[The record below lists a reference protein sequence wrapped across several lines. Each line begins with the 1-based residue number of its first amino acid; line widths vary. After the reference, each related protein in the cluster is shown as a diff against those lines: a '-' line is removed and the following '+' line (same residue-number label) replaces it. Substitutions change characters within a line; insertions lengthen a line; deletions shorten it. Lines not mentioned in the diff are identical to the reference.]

1 MRFRAVWIVG
11 CLLAA
16 ANLALADQY
25 EVVSPNSRLK
35 AVVSVDEEITYTVT
49 LKGETVLAPSVLS
62 MTVQGRVFGLNAG
75 VKQVK
80 RWEINETLTPVVR
93 QKSAVIENRCV
104 VLRLRFKQP
113 FDLEFRAYDDGI
125 AYRFVTRVRGG
136 VRVQSE
142 RVEYCFDRD
151 YALWFPEEQSMF
163 THMERSYLHLKLS
176 EIKAPRFCSMPALV
190 DLEHGVKAL
199 ITEADVYDYPGFYL
213 RAAADSPTAFV
224 GQFPKAA
231 LSDTMKNDRSVPVT
245 KRADYLANTE
255 GKRSFP
261 WRVLIVTERDADLIA
276 SQMIHKLARPLEIK
290 NTEWIRPGKV
300 AWDWWNANNLFGV
313 DFEAGINTATYKA
326 YIDFAADY
334 GLEYIILD
342 EGWYP
347 LGDLLTVVPEIDMAE
362 LLRYGRERGVGLIL
376 WVVWKT
382 LEDQWDAA
390 FDQFEQWG
398 VQGIKVD
405 FMQRDDQYMVDYY
418 WRVAREA
425 ATRHLLVDFH
435 GSYKPT
441 GLRRAYPNVITREGV
456 KGLENNKWGE
466 TANPENALVI
476 PFTRMVAGPLD
487 YTPGAMRNAQKENFK
502 PVWNRP
508 GSQGTR
514 CHQLAMYVVYESPL
528 QMLADSPSNYRRE
541 PQCMAFL
548 SAVPTV
554 WDESVVLDARVG
566 DYVLIARRSGET
578 WYVGGMTDWTPRDLE
593 VDFSFLGSGLWK
605 ADLWQDGPN
614 AHRAGVDFKRVE
626 RAVSSQQ
633 TVTVHLAPG
642 GGVAMRIK
650 RAEGE

>member
-1 MRFRAVWIVG
+1 MRFRCMWMIG

-16 ANLALADQY
+16 AGVVLADQY
-25 EVVSPNSRLK
+25 EVVSPNGRLK
-35 AVVSVDEEITYTVT
+35 AVVSVDGKISYTVT
-49 LKGETVLAPSVLS
+49 LNGETVLAPSALS
-62 MTVQGRVFGLNAG
+62 MTVQGQAFGFKAS
-75 VKQVK
+75 VTQVK
-80 RWEINETLTPVVR
+80 RSEINETLRPVVR
-93 QKSAVIENRCV
+93 QKSDVIENRCAL
-104 VLRLRFKQP
+104 LRLRFKQP

-125 AYRFVTRVRGG
+125 VYRFVTRVKGE
-136 VRVQSE
+136 VRVQTE
-142 RVEYCFDRD
+142 TVEYRFDRD

-163 THMERSYLHLKLS
+163 THMERTYLHLKLS
-176 EIKAPRFCSMPALV
+176 EIEAPRFGSMPALV

-213 RAAADSPTAFV
+213 RAADDCPTAFI
-224 GQFPKAA
+224 GQFPPVA
-231 LSDTMKNDRSVPVT
+231 LADSMKNDRSMPVT
-245 KRADYLANTE
+245 KRADYLANTD
-255 GKRSFP
+255 GKRAFP

-290 NTEWIRPGKV
+290 NTEWIHPGKV

-313 DFEAGINTATYKA
+313 DFEAGVNTATYKA

-334 GLEYIILD
+334 GLAYIILD

-347 LGDLLTVVPEIDMAE
+347 LGDLLTVVPEIDMPE
-362 LLRYGRERGVGLIL
+362 LLRYGRARGVGLIL

-390 FDQFEQWG
+390 FDQFEAWG
-398 VQGIKVD
+398 VKGIKVD

-425 ATRHLLVDFH
+425 ARRHLLVDFH

-456 KGLENNKWGE
+456 KGLEQNKWGD

-476 PFTRMVAGPLD
+476 PFTRMVAGPID

-541 PQCMAFL
+541 TACMAFL

-554 WDESVVLDARVG
+554 WDETVVLDAKVG
-566 DYVLIARRSGET
+566 DYLLIARRSGDT

-593 VDFSFLGSGLWK
+593 VDFSFLGSGPWK

-614 AHRAGVDFKRVE
+614 AHRAGVDFKRV
-626 RAVSSQQ
+626 AYVVSSRKRI
-633 TVTVHLAPG
+633 TVHLAPG
-642 GGVAMRIK
+642 GGVAMRIVK
-650 RAEGE
+650 AEGE